1 MSQESIPVPDART
14 IAAYESTRYFAHE
27 AKPVLVRIG
36 DPASSHQAWLE
47 KMGAKSATIM
57 TAWNPLGEEKSPAEN
72 DLAQA
77 ALRAAI
83 EDAGA
88 ALAAGVRRGSG
99 GGLAAGAGF
108 LRLRHARRRSLDDW
122 LARFR
127 QNAAVQF
134 TRKGRCRLVWHPSIR
149 PALERLMTLNRV
161 PARPD
166 DGRQAG
172 GHNGCCIFRFD
183 RQRGGTKP

>member
-57 TAWNPLGEEKSPAEN
+57 TAWNPLGEQKSQAEN

-83 EDAGA
+83 EEQALRYLPASGEDPAGTWQPEP
-88 ALAAGVRRGSG
+88 
-99 GGLAAGAGF
+99 GF
-108 LRLRHARRRSLDDW
+108 CIFDMADEALDDL

-134 TRKGRCRLVWHPSIR
+134 TRERRCRLVWHPAIR
-149 PALERLMTLNRV
+149 GQLGAE
-161 PARPD
+161 AESS
-166 DGRQAG
+166 
-172 GHNGCCIFRFD
+172 
-183 RQRGGTKP
+183 